1 MADAF
6 KFELVSPER
15 LVLAV
20 DARSVVVPGSE
31 GEMTVLARHA
41 PLMSTLRP
49 GVLVVESDGGTR
61 RIFVGGG
68 FAEIG
73 VQGLTILA
81 EDALAVE
88 DIDRSKLEQDIR
100 NSEEDVRDA
109 KSEEARRMA
118 AHKLARLKDMAAV
131 V

>member
-49 GVLVVESDGGTR
+49 GVLVVEGDGGSR

-73 VQGLTILA
+73 AQGLTILA
-81 EDALAVE
+81 EDAQAVE
-88 DIDRSKLEQDIR
+88 DIDRSKLERDMR

-109 KSEEARRMA
+109 KSDEARQMA
-118 AHKLARLKDMAAV
+118 AMRLERLKAMAALV
-131 V
+131 

>member
-1 MADAF
+1 MMDAF

-31 GEMTVLARHA
+31 GEMTVLAHHA

-49 GVLVVESDGGTR
+49 GILVVEGDSGTR

-73 VQGLTILA
+73 AQGLTILA

-88 DIDRSKLEQDIR
+88 DIDRAKLEQDIR
-100 NSEEDVRDA
+100 NGEEDVRDA
-109 KSEEARRMA
+109 KSDEARRMA
-118 AHKLARLKDMAAV
+118 THKLAKLKEMAAHF
-131 V
+131 

>member
-49 GVLVVESDGGTR
+49 GVLVVEGDGGTR

-68 FAEIG
+68 FAEVG
-73 VQGLTILA
+73 AQGLTILA
-81 EDALAVE
+81 EDAVAVE
-88 DIDRSKLEQDIR
+88 DIDRAKLEQDIR
-100 NSEEDVRDA
+100 NGEEDVRDA
-109 KSEEARRMA
+109 KSEDARRMA
-118 AHKLARLKDMAAV
+118 MMKVERLKGMAAV

>member
-49 GVLVVESDGGTR
+49 GVLVVESNGGTR
-61 RIFVGGG
+61 RIFLGGG
-68 FAEIG
+68 FAEVG
-73 VQGLTILA
+73 AQGLTILA
-81 EDALAVE
+81 EDAVAVE
-88 DIDRSKLEQDIR
+88 DIDRAKLEQDIR
-100 NSEEDVRDA
+100 NGEEDVRDA
-109 KSEEARRMA
+109 KSEDARRMA
-118 AHKLARLKDMAAV
+118 MMKVERLKGMAAV